1 MEALKGHGMTQT
13 LGVAAWLFSFATSTG
28 VDPSFVGASSESG
41 AITEGEAFFSET
53 VALTIPA
60 TLPLEEGVTDERF
73 ALLVWS
79 NNGGA
84 EKACAYLSDG
94 EAYQLADCDDG
105 DNGQPLQAGSV
116 VPADYVAVWSD
127 VEAAQSGQG
136 GRVWIDFTG
145 GGVVLRCDGNTHYL
159 GTVDPSSVDPWAYC
173 SQ

>member
-1 MEALKGHGMTQT
+1 MTQT

-28 VDPSFVGASSESG
+28 VDPSFVGVSSESG

-60 TLPLEEGVTDERF
+60 TLPLEDGVTDERF

-79 NNGGA
+79 IDGGQ
-84 EKACAYLSDG
+84 ERACAYLSNG
-94 EAYQLADCDDG
+94 QSYALADCDDG
-105 DNGQPLQAGSV
+105 ASGQQIQAGSTLPV
-116 VPADYVAVWSD
+116 DYVAVWSD
-127 VEAAQSGQG
+127 VETAQAGAG
-136 GRVWIDFTG
+136 GRIYIDFTG

-159 GTVDPSSVDPWAYC
+159 GNVDPSAVDPYAYC